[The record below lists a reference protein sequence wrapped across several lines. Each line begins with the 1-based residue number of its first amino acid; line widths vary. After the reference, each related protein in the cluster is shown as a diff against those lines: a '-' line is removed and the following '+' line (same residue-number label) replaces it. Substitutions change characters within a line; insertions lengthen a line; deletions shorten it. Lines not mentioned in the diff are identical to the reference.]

1 MLSVDTSGSPHTDP
15 VENREEAP
23 ANHRN
28 AEEKLQYT
36 IKGIERKSVELMRD
50 AAKQE
55 GMKIGVWVSRRL
67 REAAEDSLSRDFAA
81 VDSRSNPL
89 PLTVDSQ
96 GISGRNLAQQD
107 IIAVL
112 LKMQSDINTIVETQR
127 TLIAGLIKK

>member
-1 MLSVDTSGSPHTDP
+1 MFSVDTSGSPHSDP
-15 VENREEAP
+15 VENKTEMPENDRITED
-23 ANHRN
+23 
-28 AEEKLQYT
+28 KLQYT

-67 REAAEDSLSRDFAA
+67 REAAEDSLSRDFSPL
-81 VDSRSNPL
+81 DSRTGSDP
-89 PLTVDSQ
+89 VDVSRK
-96 GISGRNLAQQD
+96 IFARSLAEHD
-107 IIAVL
+107 IAAVL